1 MKHLKNFFLFCILL
15 TASSIAALAQDSGC
29 SSGVKVPQDLASQLL
44 RQAFKSMEMPQDE
57 QDKITRDAEKRK
69 GGVASLFCAEA
80 VDLDRDR
87 KKDLLIHQADV
98 EGAFCT
104 SQNCPV
110 WAYRRTSD
118 GYKML
123 LEATGGY
130 ITPIEAL
137 KTSTNGYRDIR
148 TYEHSSAIE
157 HEITIYKFD
166 GKLYRAR
173 VCTSEKFIGKRGG
186 KDRFKY
192 TTHKCGQ

>member
-1 MKHLKNFFLFCILL
+1 MKYLKNFFLFCILL
-15 TASSIAALAQDSGC
+15 TASSIVALAQDSGC

-44 RQAFKSMEMPQDE
+44 RQAFKSMETPQDE
-57 QDKITRDAEKRK
+57 QDKITHEAEKRK

-80 VDLDRDR
+80 VDLNRDG
-87 KKDLLIHQADV
+87 KQDLLIHQADV

-110 WAYRRTSD
+110 WVYRRTND

-137 KTSTNGYRDIR
+137 KTLTNGYRDIR
-148 TYEHSSAIE
+148 TYEHSSAVE

-166 GKLYRAR
+166 GRAYRAS
-173 VCTSEKFIGKRGG
+173 VCTAEKFIGKRRGR
-186 KDRFKY
+186 DRFKY

>member
-1 MKHLKNFFLFCILL
+1 MKRLKDFLLFSILL
-15 TASSIAALAQDSGC
+15 TALSVAASAQNGGC
-29 SSGVKVPQDLASQLL
+29 PSGVKIPQDLARQLL
-44 RQAFKSMEMPQDE
+44 TQAFKSMETPQDE
-57 QDKITRDAEKRK
+57 QDKITRAVEGK

-80 VDLDRDR
+80 IDLNRDG
-87 KKDLLIHQADV
+87 KQEFLIHQADV

-104 SQNCPV
+104 AQNCPV
-110 WAYRRTSD
+110 WVYGLKSD

-148 TYEHSSAIE
+148 TYEHSSAVE

-166 GKLYRAR
+166 GNLYRAS
-173 VCTSEKFIGKRGG
+173 VCTTEKFIGKRRGR
-186 KDRFKY
+186 DRFKY
-192 TTHKCGQ
+192 TTHKCAQ

>member
-1 MKHLKNFFLFCILL
+1 MKRLKNFLLFSILL
-15 TASSIAALAQDSGC
+15 AASSVAASAQNSGC
-29 SSGVKVPQDLASQLL
+29 SSGVKIPQDLARQLL
-44 RQAFKSMEMPQDE
+44 KQAFKSMETPQDE
-57 QDKITRDAEKRK
+57 QDKITRGVEGK

-80 VDLDRDR
+80 VDLNRDG
-87 KKDLLIHQADV
+87 KQDLLIHQADV

-104 SQNCPV
+104 AQNCPV
-110 WAYRRTSD
+110 WVYGRTSD

-137 KTSTNGYRDIR
+137 KTSTNGYRNIR
-148 TYEHSSAIE
+148 TYEHSSAVE

-166 GKLYRAR
+166 GRAYRAS
-173 VCTSEKFIGKRGG
+173 VCTAEKFIGKRRGR
-186 KDRFKY
+186 DRFKY